1 MEIFVYCKGQN
12 FVEEGFPA
20 DKLPDLLADDGN
32 LVWVDMEAPTKDD
45 EKILADV
52 FNFHPLTIED
62 AIVTRN
68 QPKVEAFPDYLFF
81 IFHGVRIETN
91 SYNFVTKELDG
102 YLGKNFVVTYH
113 HENFRSID
121 KVKEQVRSSP
131 FVCGRGADY
140 LLHQILDELVDLY
153 VPVVDD
159 FDTAISDIEERIFR
173 SKAANDD
180 ILEEILGL
188 KRSIARLRRV
198 TSKQLNVL
206 YRISRGEFPLIEESH
221 LPFYRDV
228 YDHLLR
234 VGDLAESY
242 RELISG
248 LLDIQFNVVSNRTNE
263 IVKVLTIFSA
273 IILPLSLIAGIYGM
287 NFENIPELH
296 TKNGYFV
303 TIALMV
309 CIAVG
314 LLIYFWRKGWIFE
327 KEETLKI
334 SRDSEA
340 IHKTQ
345 INE

>member
-1 MEIFVYCKGQN
+1 MEIFVYCKGQRMVN
-12 FVEEGFPA
+12 EGFSP
-20 DKLPDLLADDGN
+20 DKLPELLADEDN
-32 LVWVDMEAPTKDD
+32 LVWVDMEKPNEAD
-45 EKILADV
+45 EKVLADV
-52 FNFHPLTIED
+52 FHFHPLTIED
-62 AIVTRN
+62 AVATRN

-81 IFHGVRIETN
+81 IFHGVKLETN

-121 KVKEQVRSSP
+121 KVKQQVRNSP

-159 FDTAISDIEERIFR
+159 FDRAISDMEDRIFR
-173 SKAANDD
+173 SKTANDT
-180 ILEEILGL
+180 ILEEILNL
-188 KRSIARLRRV
+188 KRSIARLRRI
-198 TSKQLNVL
+198 TSKQLSVL
-206 YRISRGEFPLIEESH
+206 YRISRGELPLIEESH

-287 NFENIPELH
+287 NFDDMPELH
-296 TKNGYFV
+296 TRDGYFV
-303 TIALMV
+303 TLGVMGLIV
-309 CIAVG
+309 VG
-314 LLIYFWRKGWIFE
+314 LLFYFWRKGWIFE
-327 KEETLKI
+327 KEEIPKG
-334 SRDSEA
+334 SDEA
-340 IHKTQ
+340 DVIHRTE
-345 INE
+345 IG